1 MFAQRNMAVAIREGK
16 KKAKNSHVYKNTIF
30 NNKAT
35 MTIEMLYVKLMKI
48 KIIISLRGQFKEI
61 IR

>member
-1 MFAQRNMAVAIREGK
+1 MAVAIREGK
-16 KKAKNSHVYKNTIF
+16 KRAKNSHVYKNTIF
-30 NNKAT
+30 NDKAT